1 MGNYTITTLGAA
13 TELLSLP
20 FDQPLAE
27 WNDPRIV
34 QVPRGISRHVVRF
47 VRAHN
52 QIFAIKEATERY
64 VVREHH
70 LLRELAEA
78 SVPVVDA
85 FGTVIDR
92 SDHEGGHLE
101 SLLITRHLPYSLPY
115 RSLFTE
121 RSLPDLRSRL
131 LDALAQL
138 FVRLHLAGF
147 FWGDCSLSNT
157 LFRRDAGSLAAYL
170 VDAETGEMHPTLTTG
185 QRMHDMSIA
194 TENIA
199 GELMD
204 LQAGGYLSPDADP
217 IEIAIALQPRYEQLW
232 AELTDDEVYPA
243 GESFRIE
250 ERVRRLNSLGF
261 DVSEIGI
268 RTEDAG
274 RKLRFETHIVEPGH
288 HARRV
293 YALTGLQVQ
302 ENQARQILSDLARF
316 RAKWIDGVGHD
327 IPEDLAARKWL
338 DEKFYG
344 VLYMIPAELRKRL
357 PDAELFHEVGEHRWL
372 MSEELGRDVGR
383 PAAVE
388 DYVRTVL
395 SKLPDAAVRI
405 LTEPATEEMP
415 VFRDAKSSGV
425 GHE

>member
-13 TELLSLP
+13 TELLDLP
-20 FDQPLAE
+20 FDTPLAE
-27 WNDPRIV
+27 WVDPRIV

-52 QIFAIKEATERY
+52 QIFAFKEATERY
-64 VVREHH
+64 VKREHQ

-85 FGTVIDR
+85 FGTVVDR
-92 SDHEGGHLE
+92 SDHDGHQLDG
-101 SLLITRHLPYSLPY
+101 LLITRHLPYSLPY

-138 FVRLHLAGF
+138 FVRLHLTGF
-147 FWGDCSLSNT
+147 YWGDCSLSNT

-170 VDAETGEMHPTLTTG
+170 VDAETSEIHPQLSRG
-185 QRMHDMSIA
+185 QRMHDITIA

-204 LQAGGYLSPDADP
+204 LQAGGYLSEDDDP
-217 IEIAIALQPRYEQLW
+217 IETAKALQPRYDSLW
-232 AELTDDEVYPA
+232 AELTDDEVYPSA
-243 GESFRIE
+243 ESYRIE

-288 HARRV
+288 HTRRV
-293 YALTGLQVQ
+293 YALTGLRVQ
-302 ENQARQILSDLARF
+302 ENQARLILSDLARF
-316 RAKWIDGVGHD
+316 RAKWIEGVEHD
-327 IPEDLAARKWL
+327 IPEDLAARRWL

-344 VLYMIPAELRKRL
+344 VLSMIPHELRKKL
-357 PDAELFHEVGEHRWL
+357 PDAELFYEISEHRWL
-372 MSEELGRDVGR
+372 MSERLGRDVGR
-383 PAAVE
+383 QSAVE
-388 DYVRTVL
+388 DYVKTVL
-395 SKLPDAAVRI
+395 SKLPDAGVRI
-405 LTEPATEEMP
+405 LTEPTTEEMP
-415 VFRDAKSSGV
+415 VII
-425 GHE
+425 E

>member
-1 MGNYTITTLGAA
+1 MGNYSITTLGAA
-13 TELLSLP
+13 TELLDLP

-27 WNDPRIV
+27 WADPRIV

-64 VVREHH
+64 VLREHH
-70 LLRELAEA
+70 LLRELAAA

-92 SDHEGGHLE
+92 SDHLDHHLDG
-101 SLLITRHLPYSLPY
+101 LLITKHLPYSLPY

-138 FVRLHLAGF
+138 FVRLHLTGF
-147 FWGDCSLSNT
+147 YWGDCSLSNT

-170 VDAETGEMHPTLTTG
+170 VDAETSEMHPQLSRG
-185 QRMHDMSIA
+185 QRMHDITIA

-204 LQAGGYLSPDADP
+204 LQAGGYLSAEDDP
-217 IEIAIALQPRYEQLW
+217 VETAMALQPRYESLW
-232 AELTDDEVYPA
+232 AELTDDEVYPSA
-243 GESFRIE
+243 ESYRIE

-293 YALTGLQVQ
+293 YALTGLRVQ
-302 ENQARQILSDLARF
+302 ENQARLILSDLARF
-316 RAKWIDGVGHD
+316 RAKWIEGVEHD
-327 IPEDLAARKWL
+327 IPEDLAARRWL

-344 VLYMIPAELRKRL
+344 VLSMIPRDLRGKM
-357 PDAELFHEVGEHRWL
+357 PDAELFHEVAEHRWL
-372 MSEELGRDVGR
+372 MSEKLGKDVGR
-383 PAAVE
+383 QAAVE
-388 DYVRTVL
+388 DYIRTVL
-395 SKLPDAAVRI
+395 TKLPDAGVRI
-405 LTEPATEEMP
+405 LTEPITEEIP
-415 VFRDAKSSGV
+415 VIT
-425 GHE
+425 E

>member
-13 TELLSLP
+13 TELLDLP
-20 FDQPLAE
+20 FAVPLEE
-27 WNDPRIV
+27 WDDPRIV

-47 VRAHN
+47 IRAQN
-52 QIFAIKEATERY
+52 QIFAVKEATERY
-64 VVREHH
+64 VLREHH

-92 SDHEGGHLE
+92 SDHNGRQLDG
-101 SLLITRHLPYSLPY
+101 LLITRHLPYSLPY

-138 FVRLHLAGF
+138 FVRLHLTGF

-157 LFRRDAGSLAAYL
+157 LFRRDAGALAAYL
-170 VDAETGEMHPTLTTG
+170 VDAETSEMHPQLSPG
-185 QRMHDMSIA
+185 QRMHDLAIA

-204 LQAGGYLSPDADP
+204 LQAGGYLSEADDP
-217 IEIAIALQPRYEQLW
+217 VETAQGLEPRYQSLW
-232 AELTDDEVYPA
+232 AELTDDEVYLTS
-243 GESFRIE
+243 ESYRIE

-293 YALTGLQVQ
+293 FALTGMRVQ
-302 ENQARQILSDLARF
+302 ENQARLILSDLARF
-316 RAKWIDGVGHD
+316 RAKWIEGVEHD
-327 IPEDLAARKWL
+327 IPEDLAARRWL

-344 VLYMIPAELRKRL
+344 VLSMVPRELRRKM
-357 PDAELFHEVGEHRWL
+357 PDAELFYEISEHRWL
-372 MSEELGRDVGR
+372 MSERLGRDVGR
-383 PAAVE
+383 QAAVE
-388 DYVRTVL
+388 DYVKTVL
-395 SKLPDAAVRI
+395 TGLPDAGVRI
-405 LTEPATEEMP
+405 LTEPTTEEMP
-415 VFRDAKSSGV
+415 VII
-425 GHE
+425 E

>member
-1 MGNYTITTLGAA
+1 MGNYTITTIGAT

-20 FDQPLAE
+20 FDRPLAE

-47 VRAHN
+47 VRAQN
-52 QIFAIKEATERY
+52 QIFAFKEATERY

-92 SDHEGGHLE
+92 SDHLGHHLE

-170 VDAETGEMHPTLTTG
+170 VDAETGEMHPQLSTG
-185 QRMHDMSIA
+185 QRKHDITIA

-204 LQAGGYLSPDADP
+204 LQAGGYLAADADP
-217 IEIAIALQPRYEQLW
+217 VDMAIALQPRYESLW
-232 AELTDDEVYPA
+232 AELTDDEVYSSA
-243 GESFRIE
+243 ESYRIE
-250 ERVRRLNSLGF
+250 ERVRRLNGLGF

-268 RTEDAG
+268 RTEDGG

-288 HARRV
+288 HVRRV
-293 YALTGLQVQ
+293 YALTGLHVQ
-302 ENQARQILSDLARF
+302 ENEARQILSELARF
-316 RAKWIDGVGHD
+316 RARWIDGVGHD
-327 IPEDLAARKWL
+327 IPEGLAARRWL

-344 VLYMIPAELRKRL
+344 VLGMIPVELRKRL
-357 PDAELFHEVGEHRWL
+357 PDAELYHEIGEHRWL
-372 MSEELGRDVGR
+372 MSEKLGRDVGR
-383 PAAVE
+383 PAAVD
-388 DYVRTVL
+388 DYVRSVL
-395 SKLPDAAVRI
+395 SKLPDAGVRI

-415 VFRDAKSSGV
+415 IFRG
-425 GHE
+425 

>member
-13 TELLSLP
+13 TELLTLP
-20 FDQPLAE
+20 LDQPLAE

-47 VRAHN
+47 VRAQN
-52 QIFAIKEATERY
+52 QIFAFKEATTRY

-70 LLRELAEA
+70 LLRELADA

-92 SDHEGGHLE
+92 SDHDGNQLE

-121 RSLPDLRSRL
+121 RSLPDLRARL

-170 VDAETGEMHPTLTTG
+170 VDAETGETHPQLTSG
-185 QRMHDMSIA
+185 QRMHDISIA

-204 LQAGGYLSPDADP
+204 LQAGGYLSEDADP
-217 IEIAIALQPRYEQLW
+217 IDMATALEPRYLNLW
-232 AELTDDEVYPA
+232 TELTDDEVYPSA
-243 GESFRIE
+243 ESYRIE

-274 RKLRFETHIVEPGH
+274 SKLRFETHIVEPGH

-293 YALTGLQVQ
+293 YALTGLHVQ
-302 ENQARQILSDLARF
+302 ENQARTILSDLARF
-316 RAKWIDGVGHD
+316 RAKWIEGVGHD

-344 VLYMIPAELRKRL
+344 VLSMIPPELRKKL
-357 PDAELFHEVGEHRWL
+357 PDAELFHEIGEHRWL
-372 MSEELGRDVGR
+372 MSERLGRDVGR
-383 PAAVE
+383 AAAVE

-395 SKLPDAAVRI
+395 SKLPDASVRI
-405 LTEPATEEMP
+405 LTDATGELPA
-415 VFRDAKSSGV
+415 VRD
-425 GHE
+425 

>member
-1 MGNYTITTLGAA
+1 MANYTITTLGAT
-13 TELLSLP
+13 TELLTLP
-20 FDQPLAE
+20 LDRPLAE
-27 WNDPRIV
+27 WEDQRIV

-47 VRAHN
+47 VRADD
-52 QIFAIKEATERY
+52 QVYAFKEATARY
-64 VVREHH
+64 VLREHH
-70 LLRELAEA
+70 LLRALAEA

-85 FGTVIDR
+85 FGTVVDR
-92 SDHEGGHLE
+92 TDEQGNPLE
-101 SLLITRHLPYSLPY
+101 SLLITRHLQYSLPY

-121 RSLPDLRSRL
+121 RSLPDLRARL

-170 VDAETGEMHPTLTTG
+170 VDAETGEIHPQLTDG
-185 QRMHDMSIA
+185 QRGHDLSIA

-204 LQAGGYLSPDADP
+204 LQAGGYLSTEADP
-217 IEIAIALQPRYEQLW
+217 VDIAQALEPRYRQLW
-232 AELTDDEVYPA
+232 AELTDDEVYPS
-243 GESFRIE
+243 GESYRIE

-268 RTEDAG
+268 RSEDAG

-293 YALTGLQVQ
+293 YALTGLRVQ
-302 ENQARQILSDLARF
+302 ENQARQMLSDLARF
-316 RAKWIDGVGHD
+316 RGKWAEGVGHE

-344 VLYMIPAELRKRL
+344 VLSMIPPEQRRKL
-357 PDAELFHEVGEHRWL
+357 PDAELFYEIGEHRWL
-372 MSEELGRDVGR
+372 MSEKLGRDVGR

-395 SKLPDAAVRI
+395 TNLPDAAVRI
-405 LTEPATEEMP
+405 LTEPATEELP
-415 VFRDAKSSGV
+415 IYKDSTR
-425 GHE
+425 

>member
-1 MGNYTITTLGAA
+1 MRNYTITTLGAA
-13 TELLSLP
+13 TELLDLP
-20 FDQPLAE
+20 FDRPLEE
-27 WNDPRIV
+27 WDDPRIV

-64 VVREHH
+64 VLREHH
-70 LLRELAEA
+70 LLRELADA

-92 SDHEGGHLE
+92 SDQQDHHLDG
-101 SLLITRHLPYSLPY
+101 LLITRHLPYSLPY

-138 FVRLHLAGF
+138 FVRLHLSGF

-170 VDAETGEMHPTLTTG
+170 VDAETGEMHPQLSRG
-185 QRMHDMSIA
+185 QRSHDISIA

-204 LQAGGYLSPDADP
+204 LQAGGYLSMDDDP
-217 IEIAIALQPRYEQLW
+217 VETAMALQPRYDKLW
-232 AELTDDEVYPA
+232 AELTDDEVYPS
-243 GESFRIE
+243 GESYRIE

-288 HARRV
+288 HQRRV
-293 YALTGLQVQ
+293 YALTGLRVQ

-316 RAKWIDGVGHD
+316 RAKWIEGVEHD
-327 IPEDLAARKWL
+327 IPEDLAARRWL

-344 VLYMIPAELRKRL
+344 VLGMIPDRLRRKL
-357 PDAELFHEVGEHRWL
+357 PDAELFHEIAEHRWL
-372 MSEELGRDVGR
+372 MSEQLGRDVGR
-383 PAAVE
+383 QAAVD
-388 DYVRTVL
+388 DYVKTVL
-395 SKLPDAAVRI
+395 SKLPDTAVRI
-405 LTEPATEEMP
+405 LTDPITEEMP
-415 VFRDAKSSGV
+415 VIQ
-425 GHE
+425 E

>member
-1 MGNYTITTLGAA
+1 MGNYSITTLGAA
-13 TELLSLP
+13 TELLDLP
-20 FDQPLAE
+20 FATPLAE
-27 WNDPRIV
+27 WTDPRIV

-47 VRAHN
+47 IRAHN
-52 QIFAIKEATERY
+52 QIFALKEATERY
-64 VVREHH
+64 VLREHH
-70 LLRELAEA
+70 LLRELADA
-78 SVPVVDA
+78 SVPVVEA
-85 FGTVIDR
+85 FGTVTDR
-92 SDHEGGHLE
+92 SDHHGHHLDG
-101 SLLITRHLPYSLPY
+101 LLITKHLPYSLPY

-138 FVRLHLAGF
+138 FVRLHLTGF
-147 FWGDCSLSNT
+147 YWGDCSLSNT

-170 VDAETGEMHPTLTTG
+170 VDAETSEMHPQLSPG
-185 QRMHDMSIA
+185 QRMHDLNIA

-204 LQAGGYLSPDADP
+204 LQAGGYLSQHDDP
-217 IEIAIALQPRYEQLW
+217 VETAEALQPRYQSLW
-232 AELTDDEVYPA
+232 AELTDDEVYPSA
-243 GESFRIE
+243 ESYRIE

-293 YALTGLQVQ
+293 YALTGLRVQ
-302 ENQARQILSDLARF
+302 ENQARLILSDLARF
-316 RAKWIDGVGHD
+316 RAKWIEGVEHD
-327 IPEDLAARKWL
+327 IPEDLAARRWL

-344 VLYMIPAELRKRL
+344 VLTMLPRELRKKL
-357 PDAELFHEVGEHRWL
+357 PDAELFHEISEHRWL
-372 MSEELGRDVGR
+372 MSERLGMDVGR
-383 PAAVE
+383 QAAVE

-405 LTEPATEEMP
+405 LTEPVTEELP
-415 VFRDAKSSGV
+415 VV
-425 GHE
+425 TE

>member
-1 MGNYTITTLGAA
+1 MGNYTITTLGTA
-13 TELLSLP
+13 TELLDLP
-20 FDQPLAE
+20 FDKPLEE
-27 WNDPRIV
+27 WNDPRLV

-47 VRAHN
+47 IRAHN
-52 QIFAIKEATERY
+52 QIYAIKEATERY
-64 VVREHH
+64 VMREHH
-70 LLRELAEA
+70 LLRELALA

-85 FGTVIDR
+85 FGTVVDR
-92 SDHEGGHLE
+92 SDHEGHRLDG
-101 SLLITRHLPYSLPY
+101 LLITKHLPYSLPY

-138 FVRLHLAGF
+138 FVRLHLTGF

-157 LFRRDAGSLAAYL
+157 LFRRDAGALAAYL
-170 VDAETGEMHPTLTTG
+170 VDAETGESHPQLSRG
-185 QRMHDMSIA
+185 QRWHDLTIA

-204 LQAGGYLSPDADP
+204 LQAGGYLSADDDP
-217 IEIAIALQPRYEQLW
+217 IETAQGLQPRYDQLW
-232 AELTDDEVYPA
+232 AELTDDEIYPTT
-243 GESFRIE
+243 ESYRIE

-274 RKLRFETHIVEPGH
+274 SKLRFETHIVEPGH
-288 HARRV
+288 HQRRV
-293 YALTGLQVQ
+293 YALTGLRVQ

-316 RAKWIDGVGHD
+316 RAKWIEGVEHD

-344 VLYMIPAELRKRL
+344 VLSMVPPELRRRL
-357 PDAELFHEVGEHRWL
+357 PDAELFWEIAEHRWL
-372 MSEELGRDVGR
+372 MSEQLGRDVGR
-383 PAAVE
+383 QAAVE
-388 DYVRTVL
+388 DYVKTVL
-395 SKLPDAAVRI
+395 SKLPDASVRV
-405 LTEPATEEMP
+405 LTDPITEELP
-415 VFRDAKSSGV
+415 VIR
-425 GHE
+425 E

>member
-13 TELLSLP
+13 TELLTLP
-20 FDQPLAE
+20 LDKPLAD
-27 WNDPRIV
+27 WTDPRIV
-34 QVPRGISRHVVRF
+34 QLPRGISRHVVRF
-47 VRAHN
+47 VRAQN
-52 QIFAIKEATERY
+52 QIFAFKEATTRY

-85 FGTVIDR
+85 FGTVVDR
-92 SDHEGGHLE
+92 SSHSNEHLD

-157 LFRRDAGSLAAYL
+157 LFRRDAGALAAYL
-170 VDAETGEMHPTLTTG
+170 VDAETGEMHPTLTYG
-185 QRMHDMSIA
+185 QRHHDISIA

-204 LQAGGYLSPDADP
+204 LQAGGYLGGEADAV
-217 IEIAIALQPRYEQLW
+217 EIAMALQPRYEQLW
-232 AELTDDEVYPA
+232 AELTDAEVYPSA
-243 GESFRIE
+243 ESYRIE
-250 ERVRRLNSLGF
+250 ERVRRLNTLGF

-268 RTEDAG
+268 KTEDAG
-274 RKLRFETHIVEPGH
+274 QKLRFETHIVEPGH

-293 YALTGLQVQ
+293 YALTGLRVQ

-327 IPEDLAARKWL
+327 IPEDLAARRWL

-344 VLYMIPAELRKRL
+344 VLSLIPAELRSKM
-357 PDAELFHEVGEHRWL
+357 PDAELYYEIGEHRWL
-372 MSEELGRDVGR
+372 MSERLGRDVGR

-388 DYVRTVL
+388 DYLRTVL
-395 SKLPDAAVRI
+395 SKLPDASVRI
-405 LTEPATEEMP
+405 LTEPITEEMP
-415 VFRDAKSSGV
+415 VIT
-425 GHE
+425 E

>member
-13 TELLSLP
+13 TELLDLP
-20 FDQPLAE
+20 FDKPLEE
-27 WNDPRIV
+27 WADPRIV

-47 VRAHN
+47 VRARN
-52 QIFAIKEATERY
+52 QIFAFKEATERY
-64 VVREHH
+64 VLREHH

-92 SDHEGGHLE
+92 SDHDGHHLDG
-101 SLLITRHLPYSLPY
+101 LLITKHLPYSLPY

-138 FVRLHLAGF
+138 FVRLHLTGF

-170 VDAETGEMHPTLTTG
+170 VDAETSETHPQLSHG
-185 QRMHDMSIA
+185 QRMHDLAIA

-204 LQAGGYLSPDADP
+204 LQAGGYLSEAEDP
-217 IEIAIALQPRYEQLW
+217 VETAQALQPRYESLW
-232 AELTDDEVYPA
+232 AELTDDEVYPTT
-243 GESFRIE
+243 ESYRIE

-274 RKLRFETHIVEPGH
+274 SKLRFETHIVEPGH

-293 YALTGLQVQ
+293 FALTGMRVQ
-302 ENQARQILSDLARF
+302 ENQARLILSDLARF
-316 RAKWIDGVGHD
+316 RAKWIEGVEHD
-327 IPEDLAARKWL
+327 IPEDLAARRWL

-344 VLYMIPAELRKRL
+344 VLSMVPTELRRKL
-357 PDAELFHEVGEHRWL
+357 PDAELFYEISEHRWL
-372 MSEELGRDVGR
+372 MSERLGRDVGR
-383 PAAVE
+383 QAAVE
-388 DYVRTVL
+388 DYVKNVL
-395 SKLPDAAVRI
+395 SELPDAGVRI
-405 LTEPATEEMP
+405 LTEPITEEMP
-415 VFRDAKSSGV
+415 VIT
-425 GHE
+425 E

>member
-13 TELLSLP
+13 TELLTLP
-20 FDQPLAE
+20 LDKPLAE
-27 WNDPRIV
+27 WSDPRIV

-52 QIFAIKEATERY
+52 QIFAFKEATERY
-64 VVREHH
+64 VLREHQ
-70 LLRELAEA
+70 LLRELADA

-92 SDHEGGHLE
+92 SDHQGNHLE
-101 SLLITRHLPYSLPY
+101 ALLITRHLPYSLPY

-121 RSLPDLRSRL
+121 RSLPDLRARL

-170 VDAETGEMHPTLTTG
+170 VDAETGEMHPQLSPG
-185 QRMHDMSIA
+185 QRMHDITIA

-204 LQAGGYLSPDADP
+204 LQAGGYLAEDADP
-217 IEIAIALQPRYEQLW
+217 VEMAIALQPRYEKLW
-232 AELTDDEVYPA
+232 AELTDDQVYPST
-243 GESFRIE
+243 ESYRIE
-250 ERVRRLNSLGF
+250 ERVRRLNTLGF

-274 RKLRFETHIVEPGH
+274 KKLRFETHVVEPGH
-288 HARRV
+288 HQRRL
-293 YALTGLQVQ
+293 YALTGLGVQ
-302 ENQARQILSDLARF
+302 ENQARALLSDLARF
-316 RAKWIDGVGHD
+316 RAKWIEGVAHD
-327 IPEDLAARKWL
+327 IPEDLAARRWL

-344 VLYMIPAELRKRL
+344 VLSMIPPELRKKL
-357 PDAELFHEVGEHRWL
+357 PDAELFHEIAEHRWL
-372 MSEELGRDVGR
+372 MSERLGRDVGR

-388 DYVRTVL
+388 DYIKNVL
-395 SKLPDAAVRI
+395 SKAPDTGAVRI
-405 LTEPATEEMP
+405 LTEPVTEEIP
-415 VFRDAKSSGV
+415 VIRDA
-425 GHE
+425 

>member
-13 TELLSLP
+13 TELLTLP
-20 FDQPLAE
+20 LDQPLAE
-27 WNDPRIV
+27 WTDPRIV
-34 QVPRGISRHVVRF
+34 QVPRGISRHIVRF

-52 QIFAIKEATERY
+52 QIFAFKEATERY
-64 VVREHH
+64 VLREHH
-70 LLRELAEA
+70 LLRELHEA

-92 SDHEGGHLE
+92 SDHAGNHLD

-121 RSLPDLRSRL
+121 RSLPDLRARL

-138 FVRLHLAGF
+138 FVRLHLTGF

-157 LFRRDAGSLAAYL
+157 LFRRDAGSLTGYL
-170 VDAETGEMHPTLTTG
+170 VDAETGEIHPQLSYG
-185 QRMHDMSIA
+185 QRMHDITIA

-204 LQAGGYLSPDADP
+204 LQAGGYLAEDADP
-217 IEIAIALQPRYEQLW
+217 VDMAMALEPRYEKLW
-232 AELTDDEVYPA
+232 AELTDDQVYPSS
-243 GESFRIE
+243 ESYRIE

-274 RKLRFETHIVEPGH
+274 KKLRFETHIVEPGH
-288 HARRV
+288 HQRRL

-302 ENQARQILSDLARF
+302 ENQARALLSDLARF
-316 RAKWIDGVGHD
+316 RAKWVEGVGHE
-327 IPEDLAARKWL
+327 IPEDLAARRWL

-344 VLYMIPAELRKRL
+344 VLGMIPPELRKKL
-357 PDAELFHEVGEHRWL
+357 PDAELFHEIAEHRWL
-372 MSEELGRDVGR
+372 MSERLGRDVGR
-383 PAAVE
+383 PAAVA
-388 DYVRTVL
+388 DYISNVL
-395 SKLPDAAVRI
+395 SKLPDTGDVRI
-405 LTEPATEEMP
+405 LTEPITEEMP
-415 VFRDAKSSGV
+415 VIRDA
-425 GHE
+425 

>member
-1 MGNYTITTLGAA
+1 MGNYTITTLGAT
-13 TELLSLP
+13 TELLTLP
-20 FDQPLAE
+20 LDQPLAQ
-27 WNDPRIV
+27 WDDPRIV

-47 VRAHN
+47 VRAN
-52 QIFAIKEATERY
+52 DQIYALKEATERY
-64 VVREHH
+64 VLREHH
-70 LLRELAEA
+70 LLRALSEA

-92 SDHEGGHLE
+92 TDEQGQPLD

-121 RSLPDLRSRL
+121 RTLPDLRSRL

-170 VDAETGEMHPTLTTG
+170 VDAETGEQHPQLSHG
-185 QRMHDMSIA
+185 QRSHDISIA

-204 LQAGGYLSPDADP
+204 LQAGGYLSAELDP
-217 IEIAIALQPRYEQLW
+217 VEMSQSLEPRYLQLW
-232 AELTDDEVYPA
+232 AELTDDQVYPA
-243 GESFRIE
+243 GESYRIE
-250 ERVRRLNSLGF
+250 ERVRRLNNMGF

-268 RTEDAG
+268 RSEDAG
-274 RKLRFETHIVEPGH
+274 RKLRFETHVVEPGH

-293 YALTGLQVQ
+293 YALTGLRVQ
-302 ENQARQILSDLARF
+302 ENQARQMLSDLARF
-316 RAKWIDGVGHD
+316 RAKWIEGVGHD

-344 VLYMIPAELRKRL
+344 VLSMIPPEQRKKL
-357 PDAELFHEVGEHRWL
+357 PDAELFYEIGEHRWL
-372 MSEELGRDVGR
+372 MSEKLGRDVGR

-395 SKLPDAAVRI
+395 QKLPDLAVRI
-405 LTEPATEEMP
+405 LTEPSTGELP
-415 VFRDAKSSGV
+415 VIVD
-425 GHE
+425 

>member
-1 MGNYTITTLGAA
+1 MGNYTITTLGTA

-20 FDQPLAE
+20 LDQPLAQ
-27 WNDPRIV
+27 WSDPRIV

-47 VRAHN
+47 VRAQN
-52 QIFAIKEATERY
+52 QIFAFKEATTRY

-70 LLRELAEA
+70 LLRELADA

-85 FGTVIDR
+85 FGTIIDR
-92 SDHEGGHLE
+92 TDSDGQLLE

-121 RSLPDLRSRL
+121 RSLPDLRARL

-170 VDAETGEMHPTLTTG
+170 VDAETGEMHPQLTSG
-185 QRMHDMSIA
+185 QRSHDISIA

-204 LQAGGYLSPDADP
+204 LQAGGYLSEDADP
-217 IEIAIALQPRYEQLW
+217 IEMAMALEPRYAQLW
-232 AELTDDEVYPA
+232 TELTSDEVYPS
-243 GESFRIE
+243 GESYRIE
-250 ERVRRLNSLGF
+250 ERVRRLNNLGF

-268 RTEDAG
+268 RSEDAG
-274 RKLRFETHIVEPGH
+274 RRLRFETHIVEPGH

-316 RAKWIDGVGHD
+316 RAKWIEGVGHD

-344 VLYMIPAELRKRL
+344 VLSMIPMELRKKL
-357 PDAELFHEVGEHRWL
+357 PDAELFHEIGEHRWL
-372 MSEELGRDVGR
+372 MSERLGRDVGR
-383 PAAVE
+383 PAAVA
-388 DYVRTVL
+388 DYVSTVL
-395 SKLPDAAVRI
+395 TKLPDAAVRI
-405 LTEPATEEMP
+405 LTEPTTEELP
-415 VFRDAKSSGV
+415 VIR
-425 GHE
+425 E

>member
-13 TELLSLP
+13 TDLLSLP
-20 FDQPLAE
+20 LAQPLAE
-27 WNDPRIV
+27 WSDPRIV

-47 VRAHN
+47 VRAQN
-52 QIFAIKEATERY
+52 QIFAFKEATERY
-64 VVREHH
+64 VLREHH
-70 LLRELAEA
+70 LLRELADA

-92 SDHEGGHLE
+92 SDHAGNHLE

-170 VDAETGEMHPTLTTG
+170 VDAETGEMHPQLTSG
-185 QRMHDMSIA
+185 QRMHDISIA

-204 LQAGGYLSPDADP
+204 LQAGGYLSGDADP
-217 IEIAIALQPRYEQLW
+217 IEMAIALQPRYEQLW
-232 AELTDDEVYPA
+232 AELTDDEVYPS
-243 GESFRIE
+243 GESYRIE
-250 ERVRRLNSLGF
+250 ERVRRLNSMGF

-268 RTEDAG
+268 RTEDSG
-274 RKLRFETHIVEPGH
+274 SKLRFETHIVEPGH

-316 RAKWIDGVGHD
+316 RAKWIEGVGHD

-344 VLYMIPAELRKRL
+344 VLSMIPTELRKKL

-372 MSEELGRDVGR
+372 MSEKLGRDVGR
-383 PAAVE
+383 PAAVA
-388 DYVRTVL
+388 DYVKTVL
-395 SKLPDAAVRI
+395 AGLPDAAVRI
-405 LTEPATEEMP
+405 LTEPTTEELP
-415 VFRDAKSSGV
+415 VIG
-425 GHE
+425 E

>member
-1 MGNYTITTLGAA
+1 MGNYTITTLGTA
-13 TELLSLP
+13 TELLDLP
-20 FDQPLAE
+20 FGKPLEE
-27 WNDPRIV
+27 WADPRIV

-47 VRAHN
+47 VRAQN
-52 QIFAIKEATERY
+52 QIFAFKEATERY
-64 VVREHH
+64 VLREHH

-78 SVPVVDA
+78 SVPVVEA
-85 FGTVIDR
+85 FGTVIER
-92 SDHEGGHLE
+92 SDHEGHHLDG
-101 SLLITRHLPYSLPY
+101 LLITRHLPYSLPY

-138 FVRLHLAGF
+138 FVRLHLTGF

-170 VDAETGEMHPTLTTG
+170 VDAETSEMHPQLSHG
-185 QRMHDMSIA
+185 QRMHDLTIA

-204 LQAGGYLSPDADP
+204 LQAGGYLSEADDP
-217 IEIAIALQPRYEQLW
+217 IETAQALQPRYESLW
-232 AELTDDEVYPA
+232 AELTDDEVYPTT
-243 GESFRIE
+243 ESYRIE

-274 RKLRFETHIVEPGH
+274 SKLRFETHIVEPGH

-293 YALTGLQVQ
+293 FALTGMRVQ
-302 ENQARQILSDLARF
+302 ENQARLILSDLARF
-316 RAKWIDGVGHD
+316 RAKWIEGVEHD
-327 IPEDLAARKWL
+327 IPEDLAARRWL

-344 VLYMIPAELRKRL
+344 VLGMLPTELRRKL
-357 PDAELFHEVGEHRWL
+357 PDAELFYEISEHRWL
-372 MSEELGRDVGR
+372 MSERLGRDVGR
-383 PAAVE
+383 QAAVE

-395 SKLPDAAVRI
+395 AELPDAGVRI
-405 LTEPATEEMP
+405 LTEPSTEEMP
-415 VFRDAKSSGV
+415 VIM
-425 GHE
+425 E

>member
-13 TELLSLP
+13 TELLDLP
-20 FDQPLAE
+20 FDKPLEE
-27 WNDPRIV
+27 WADPRIV

-47 VRAHN
+47 VRARN
-52 QIFAIKEATERY
+52 QIFAFKEATERY
-64 VVREHH
+64 VLREHY

-92 SDHEGGHLE
+92 SDHDGHHLDG
-101 SLLITRHLPYSLPY
+101 LLITKHLPYSLPY

-138 FVRLHLAGF
+138 FVRLHLTGF

-170 VDAETGEMHPTLTTG
+170 VDAETSETHPQLSHG
-185 QRMHDMSIA
+185 QRMHDLAIA

-204 LQAGGYLSPDADP
+204 LQAGGYLSEAEDP
-217 IEIAIALQPRYEQLW
+217 VETAQALQPRYESLW
-232 AELTDDEVYPA
+232 AELTDDEVYPTT
-243 GESFRIE
+243 ESYRIE

-274 RKLRFETHIVEPGH
+274 SKLRFETHIVEPGH

-293 YALTGLQVQ
+293 FALTGMRVQ
-302 ENQARQILSDLARF
+302 ENQARLILSDLARF
-316 RAKWIDGVGHD
+316 RAKWIEGVEHD
-327 IPEDLAARKWL
+327 IPEDLAARRWL

-344 VLYMIPAELRKRL
+344 VLSMVPTELRRKL
-357 PDAELFHEVGEHRWL
+357 PDAELFYEISEHRWL
-372 MSEELGRDVGR
+372 MSERLGRDVGR
-383 PAAVE
+383 QAAVE
-388 DYVRTVL
+388 DYVKNVL
-395 SKLPDAAVRI
+395 SELPDAGVRI
-405 LTEPATEEMP
+405 LTEPITEEMP
-415 VFRDAKSSGV
+415 VIT
-425 GHE
+425 E